1 MTELHMHRAIIH
13 IDGDAF
19 FASCEQA
26 RNPALKG
33 RPVITG
39 KERGIA
45 SSMSYEAKQ
54 KGITR
59 GMRLFEIL
67 RACPDAVIMPSD
79 YELYCLI
86 SQRFMTIV
94 RRYTSVVEE
103 YSIDECFADLTG
115 MDKPLNMPYEKIAR
129 RIQLDLLRELDCSF
143 SVGLAPTKVL
153 AKVGSKWEKPNG
165 FTMIEA
171 HTIPRFLAEL
181 PAENVWGIGGQTASI
196 LKRNGI
202 FTALDFITAGE
213 DWVRNT
219 LYKPFVEI
227 WHELNGQAV
236 LAVDCKEKKPQYS
249 IQKVKTFTPPSDK
262 RTYIFSQLSRNIEN
276 ACIRARRHGLA
287 ALEVT
292 FFLRTSDFR
301 HFGMRAEFSKATAF
315 PNKIIHALE
324 GMFGE
329 LFRSRHLYRATGVAL
344 SKLTYEA
351 SEQLDLF
358 GEHLSADK
366 MTRLFKSID
375 TLDSKYG
382 KHTVFVGS
390 SFAIQAT
397 PQFAG
402 TSADRPWREEH
413 LLSGETV
420 RQHLSLPMFSL
431 VQRTMKSPFSSSVS
445 DAIFTDKN

>member
-1 MTELHMHRAIIH
+1 MTRAILH

-26 RNPALKG
+26 RNPLLKG

-45 SSMSYEAKQ
+45 SSMSYEAKR

-67 RACPDAVIMPSD
+67 RACPDAVILPSD
-79 YELYCLI
+79 YELYSLI

-103 YSIDECFADLTG
+103 YGIDECFADLTG
-115 MDKPLNMPYEKIAR
+115 MDKPLGLSYEEIGR
-129 RIQLDLLRELDCSF
+129 RIQADLIRELDCSF

-165 FTMIEA
+165 FTMIEH

-181 PAENVWGIGGQTASI
+181 PVESVWGIGGQTASI
-196 LKRNGI
+196 LQRHGI
-202 FTALDFITAGE
+202 FTALDFMNAREG
-213 DWVRNT
+213 WVRDT
-219 LYKPFVEI
+219 LAKPFVEI
-227 WHELNGQAV
+227 WHELNGKAV
-236 LAVDCKEKKPQYS
+236 LAIECEERKPQVS

-262 RTYIFSQLSRNIEN
+262 REYIFSQLSRNIEN

-287 ALEVT
+287 AREVT
-292 FFLRTSDFR
+292 FFLRTQDFR
-301 HFGMRAEFSKATAF
+301 HFGVRAQFSKATAF
-315 PNKIIHALE
+315 PNKITHVLE

-329 LFRSRHLYRATGVAL
+329 LFHARNLYRATGVVL
-344 SKLTYEA
+344 SKLTDEA
-351 SEQLDLF
+351 SAQLDLF
-358 GEHLSADK
+358 GDHVGIEK
-366 MTRLFKSID
+366 MTRLYNSVD
-375 TLDSKYG
+375 TLDHKFG

-390 SFAIQAT
+390 SFATQTT
-397 PQFAG
+397 PQFVGAR
-402 TSADRPWREEH
+402 ADRPWREGH
-413 LLSGETV
+413 LLQGETL
-420 RQHLSLPMFSL
+420 RQHVGIP
-431 VQRTMKSPFSSSVS
+431 
-445 DAIFTDKN
+445 IFFPA